1 MPQQLYPV
9 PASAFISEYPTP
21 DIRDYFVW
29 ERKDPS
35 KPNYEVPDH
44 GDLYPIEGKY
54 PNHRFVRSIPEKDGG
69 YVLHVY
75 AAEREDQEDYNHV
88 VSYPYGGNTA
98 FPRYVRTYLTLREDY
113 AAVALG
119 TADVEFTDAV
129 LVDQEMLRLED
140 SVLDSLFVLERRTYE
155 IIPDLDAAGDLAE
168 AIKFGYKVEYPY
180 GVLDYPRV
188 TWTIPC
194 DSETAATPLTA
205 TCPIVGYRN
214 TGGEIQSPPMYLI
227 DQTYMREKQQ
237 IIGLTRVYERNP
249 GPIIYESNY
258 EESTGRLIQV
268 SKQIIASTS
277 VPSTAALLDAEVNG
291 YSVVGGTVSG
301 ISAGT
306 ATTASAH
313 GLVAGN
319 EIYFSGLTATT
330 DVTDGTANGTANYY
344 VIATGLTT
352 TQFQFATRSTG
363 ASLGTEAATG
373 GGSSFVY
380 KRTLARGTIIE
391 YRPMDMDKLRSI
403 QIVSKIPLDSVDW
416 NNGAPDR
423 VYQTTQRYTFP
434 DRLNSVAIQWAY
446 AASGTDFAMDLGPVI
461 DITRG
466 FSGDCWATITERI
479 TSNPSNSAFM
489 AAFPA
494 VHSFYPEPYT
504 VPMGWYYAANGR
516 AQAVIRTFTIP
527 ETIHAAVTV
536 SLAGVQPPGSPTAI
550 VDTVPATPS
559 PNTYPLAGTRI
570 FVDTQVDKW
579 RFGMWVYRFVEIIC
593 PTPPA

>member
-35 KPNYEVPDH
+35 KPNYEVPNY
-44 GDLYPIEGKY
+44 GDLFPDAGKY

-75 AAEREDQEDYNHV
+75 AAEREDQEEYNHV

-155 IIPDLDAAGDLAE
+155 IIPDLDVAGDLAE

-180 GVLDYPRV
+180 GVHDYPRV

-205 TCPIVGYRN
+205 TCPIVGYRD
-214 TGGEIQSPPMYLI
+214 TVGEIQSPPMYLI

-249 GPIIYESNY
+249 GPIIYESEY
-258 EESTGRLIQV
+258 EPRTGRLIQI
-268 SKQIIASTS
+268 SKQIVASTS
-277 VPSTAALLDAEVNG
+277 VPATAALLDAEVNG
-291 YSVVGGTVSG
+291 YTSVALTSVVNGL
-301 ISAGT
+301 
-306 ATTASAH
+306 ATTGAAH
-313 GLVAGN
+313 GLSVGQ
-319 EIYFSGLTATT
+319 EIYISGATL
-330 DVTDGTANGTANYY
+330 GGSAAFINGTSGGTGAYY
-344 VIATGLTT
+344 VKTVDSSTT
-352 TQFQFATRSTG
+352 FTFASTPAG
-363 ASLGTEAATG
+363 AAFSNANDDAAGGTL
-373 GGSSFVY
+373 Y

-391 YRPMDMDKLRSI
+391 YRPMNMDKLRSI
-403 QIVSKIPLDSVDW
+403 QIVSKIPLDAIDYL
-416 NNGAPDR
+416 NGAADK
-423 VYQTTQRYTFP
+423 VYETIQNYGFP
-434 DRLNSVAIQWAY
+434 DTLTAAGFYWAEAWNAAGHWDFDLSLYAKIKDGYRGPCRAI
-446 AASGTDFAMDLGPVI
+446 
-461 DITRG
+461 
-466 FSGDCWATITERI
+466 ITERY
-479 TSNPSNSAFM
+479 TSNPAAPAFL
-489 AAFPA
+489 ASLPSVTTF
-494 VHSFYPEPYT
+494 SPEAIAIPVAY
-504 VPMGWYYAANGR
+504 YYASSTTAR
-516 AQAVIRTFTIP
+516 SFARTFTIP
-527 ETIHAAVTV
+527 PTLHANLTLTDTG
-536 SLAGVQPPGSPTAI
+536 SSPTN
-550 VDTVPATPS
+550 DTGGSHLTTTGATTPTGITAGTSYTISIDPS
-559 PNTYPLAGTRI
+559 P
-570 FVDTQVDKW
+570 W
-579 RFGMWVYRFVEIIC
+579 RFGVWLYRMTTIIA
-593 PTPPA
+593 PSW